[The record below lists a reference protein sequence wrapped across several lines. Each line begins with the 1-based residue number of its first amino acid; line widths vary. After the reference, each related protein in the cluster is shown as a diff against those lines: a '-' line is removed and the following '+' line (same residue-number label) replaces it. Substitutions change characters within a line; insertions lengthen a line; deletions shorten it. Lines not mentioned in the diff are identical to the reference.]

1 MLKLTQEMKLSQK
14 LDFRMIQSLKLL
26 PLTVMQLEQRI
37 QEEIEMNPMLQV
49 DETIET
55 EERKPQNE
63 QSSTRNEDD
72 SAEKNGDFTEADWT
86 TYLEDGFE
94 NDYDYRPERDP
105 NEDVFEST
113 GTYNVNLADHLTE
126 QLGMVVRNDYERA
139 IGEFIIGSINEDGF
153 LEISDE
159 EIAKNLDIPVE
170 NVSAMVEIIQG
181 FDPPGIAAHDLRESL
196 LIQLKERGEENSFA
210 WKIIISFYN
219 ELTNRK
225 FAEIMRALSLS
236 EEKLKE
242 AIEVIS
248 TLTPKPGASFN
259 PSGNISVIP
268 DIIVEKIEGK
278 YVVMLNDWS
287 IPHLTINNGYRKLL
301 NRGADTPPE
310 TKKYLVDKLNS
321 AKWFINSIEQR
332 RSTIMKVASA
342 IVESQKDF
350 LDKGLSY
357 LKPLTLQDI
366 AEPLGIAVSTVQRVT
381 SGKYIQTPKGVLEL
395 KYFFGQRI
403 SSSDG
408 TEDVS
413 SKSVKE
419 KLKEIIEKEN
429 TKKPLSDQIIAETL
443 NKMGVSISRR
453 AIAKYRDELHIPSA
467 RLRKQL

>member
-1 MLKLTQEMKLSQK
+1 
-14 LDFRMIQSLKLL
+14 
-26 PLTVMQLEQRI
+26 
-37 QEEIEMNPMLQV
+37 
-49 DETIET
+49 
-55 EERKPQNE
+55 
-63 QSSTRNEDD
+63 
-72 SAEKNGDFTEADWT
+72 
-86 TYLEDGFE
+86 
-94 NDYDYRPERDP
+94 
-105 NEDVFEST
+105 
-113 GTYNVNLADHLTE
+113 
-126 QLGMVVRNDYERA
+126 MVVKNDYERA

-170 NVSAMVEIIQG
+170 DVSSMVKIIQE
-181 FDPPGIAAHDLRESL
+181 FDPPGIAAHNLQESL
-196 LIQLKERGEENSFA
+196 LIQLKEREAEDSIA
-210 WKIIISFYN
+210 WKIISGFYN

-225 FAEIMRALSLS
+225 FAEIMRALSIS

-242 AIEVIS
+242 AIEIIS
-248 TLTPKPGASFN
+248 ALTPKPGASFN
-259 PSGNISVIP
+259 PSGNTSVVP

-287 IPHLTINNGYRKLL
+287 IPHLTINSGYRKLL

-332 RSTIMKVASA
+332 RSTIMKVATA
-342 IVESQKDF
+342 IVERQSDF

-366 AEPLGIAVSTVQRVT
+366 AESIGIAVSTVQRVT

-419 KLKEIIEKEN
+419 KLKEIIEKEDP
-429 TKKPLSDQIIAETL
+429 KKPLSDQIIAETL
-443 NKMGVSISRR
+443 NKMGISISRR

-467 RLRKQL
+467 RLRKQF